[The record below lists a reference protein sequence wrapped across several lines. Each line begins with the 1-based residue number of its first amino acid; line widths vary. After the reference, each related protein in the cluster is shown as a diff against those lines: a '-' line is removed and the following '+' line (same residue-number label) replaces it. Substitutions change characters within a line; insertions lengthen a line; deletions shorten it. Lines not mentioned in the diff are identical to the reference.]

1 MKPVFLKSALLRP
14 LLTALLSLT
23 LCQAQPV
30 GDVVEK
36 AQAKVHELSATLAKI
51 NGPADLRTDV
61 EIYLKA
67 GQWLLRHPEEFYKPE
82 YSAQLLSVLERGL
95 ARAAELESGSPTW
108 SKQKGRLSRA
118 YRSRVDGSV
127 QPYGLIIP
135 ENYDPAK
142 PSRLDVVLHGRAAQM
157 NEVSFLFGHD
167 STKPV
172 PPEQKHVVLEVFGR
186 TNNAYRWAGE
196 TDVFEAL
203 ESVRKRYN
211 IDLNRIVL
219 RGFSM
224 GGAGAWHIGLHY
236 PDQWAAI
243 EAGAGFAET
252 KVYAKLPADTP
263 DFQVRTL
270 HIYDAADYAENAA
283 NVPTVGYGGEI
294 DPQLA
299 ASRLIEKGVSG
310 MQNVK
315 ALFLVG
321 PQTAHK
327 WHPDSLKQSNAFLDS
342 AVAAGRSI
350 PDRIHFVTYTTR
362 YNKCFWLTIDGLDW
376 HYNRAEVDGTRDD
389 LKTQNV
395 AALTLD
401 REASPTIDGQ
411 KPGRG
416 RSFVKENGKWR
427 TGTPKGL
434 RKRHG
439 LQGPIDDAFLD
450 SFSVVNAPERLKAEW
465 AKWMRGDLPESN
477 SGDKGKNIVLFGDA
491 DSNAEIR
498 KINDKL
504 PVRWS
509 GSEIVAG
516 DQRFPASEHTLALIY
531 PNPNDP
537 EHYVVLNSGL
547 TFGEKEFKG
556 TNALLYPRL
565 GDYAVIRK
573 SDGKVVLAG
582 IFDEQWRLR
591 SEKR

>member
-1 MKPVFLKSALLRP
+1 MKLSFVNCVVV
-14 LLTALLSLT
+14 LSLSVAS
-23 LCQAQPV
+23 AQPV
-30 GDVVEK
+30 GDVLEK
-36 AQAKVHELSATLAKI
+36 ARVKIDALSAKLSKA
-51 NGPADLRTDV
+51 NGTEDIRVDA

-82 YSAQLLSVLERGL
+82 YSAQLLSVLDRGL
-95 ARAAELESGSPTW
+95 ARAAELEAGSPTW
-108 SKQKGRLSRA
+108 PKQKGRFSRA

-127 QPYGLIIP
+127 QPYGMIIP
-135 ENYDPAK
+135 ENYDPAI
-142 PSRLDVVLHGRAAQM
+142 PTRLDVVLHGRAAQM

-167 STKPV
+167 SPKPPRV
-172 PPEQKHVVLEVFGR
+172 DQNHLVLEVFGR

-211 IDLNRIVL
+211 IDPNRIVL

-224 GGAGAWHIGLHY
+224 GGAGTWHIGLHY

-252 KVYAKLPADTP
+252 KIYAKLPADTP
-263 DFQVRTL
+263 EYQLRTL

-294 DPQLA
+294 DPQLK
-299 ASRLIEKGVSG
+299 ASQLIQQGIAG
-310 MQNVK
+310 LQNIK

-321 PQTAHK
+321 PQTGHK
-327 WHPDSLKQSNAFLDS
+327 WHPESLKQSDEFLNA
-342 AVAAGRSI
+342 AVKAGRQT
-350 PDRIHFVTYTTR
+350 PDRIHFITYTAR
-362 YNKCFWLTIDGLDW
+362 YNRCFWLTVDALDR
-376 HYNRAEVDGTRDD
+376 HYERAEVDGTRDE
-389 LKTQNV
+389 LKTRNV

-401 REASPTIDGQ
+401 REESPTIDGQ

-416 RSFVKENGKWR
+416 KSFIKDNGKWR
-427 TGTPKGL
+427 TGTWKGL

-450 SFSVVNAPERLKAEW
+450 SFVAVDAPEKVRAEW
-465 AKWMRGDLPESN
+465 AKWMRADLPTAS
-477 SGDKGKNIVLFGDA
+477 SPQKGKAVVLFGDPQTNPA
-491 DSNAEIR
+491 IK
-498 KINDKL
+498 KINEKL

-509 GSEIVAG
+509 GEDIIVAE
-516 DQRFPASEHTLALIY
+516 QRFPARDHTLAMIY
-531 PNPNDP
+531 PNPQDP

-547 TFGEKEFKG
+547 TFGEREFKG

-573 SDGKVVLAG
+573 SDGKVMVAG
-582 IFDEQWRLR
+582 IFDEQWRLAP
-591 SEKR
+591 EKR